1 MPSVPPVITATFPCN
16 LPTALLLLIPALLL
30 SDQRPSSPEVR
41 QQAKLPRTELDGS
54 KLRRIRKIAY
64 QHEQQARD
72 LVMAG
77 FLTPDRL
84 SLKPQALSQNKA

>member
-1 MPSVPPVITATFPCN
+1 
-16 LPTALLLLIPALLL
+16 LLLLIPALLL

-54 KLRRIRKIAY
+54 KLGRIRKIAY

-72 LVMAG
+72 LMMAG

-84 SLKPQALSQNKA
+84 SLKRPSALAKQA